1 MPIQTHWYD
10 DEHRVIVLHYEGN
23 WSWEELGNNLRAMHE
38 LPDAAE
44 GDLIILVDMS
54 QTSVLPH
61 GNVLMQGRAIFNQ
74 VPQNVSNVVFVLES
88 RLIKS
93 FVALVFEMM
102 PSWHNRLQ
110 FARTLEEAQRLVEE
124 ATVKQATKAGTN

>member
-10 DEHRVIVLHYEGN
+10 DEHRVIVQHYEGN

-54 QTSVLPH
+54 QTTVLPQ
-61 GNVLMQGRAIFNQ
+61 GNVLMQGRAIFKQ
-74 VPQNVSNVVFVLES
+74 VPQNVSLVVFVLES
-88 RLIKS
+88 SLIKS
-93 FVALVFEMM
+93 FVRLVFEMM
-102 PSWHNRLQ
+102 PSWRNRLQ
-110 FARTLEEAQRLVEE
+110 FARTLEEGQRLVGE
-124 ATVKQATKAGTN
+124 AAAKQVAKAGIN